1 MDLDS
6 ALQATAVIAASGA
19 LAQIIGRRLKFPVP
33 VILLATGVAVGRD
46 GLGLVNPAEI
56 NELVSVAIKIAVAL
70 IVFEGG
76 MAISLTTLRQLAP
89 VVRNIVVGG
98 LLFTPVVGA
107 VASHYFLDFPWR
119 VAALFGALV
128 CVTGPS
134 VITPLLR
141 QVKVN
146 ERLRAILMGEGVII
160 DPFGA
165 LLTLFLLQI
174 ALAPSF
180 DPAGPTRWVIVRVL
194 VGVLVGGAGALVVA
208 ILPRIVKRLS
218 SREISLLAVGAGVAT
233 FAIAESLRTE
243 AGLTSMVVMGIAL
256 GNISIPHREA
266 LDDFQE
272 SIAAFLVATVY
283 VLLAASVRLS
293 SLADLWPNGIFVVL
307 VLMFVGRPL
316 LVIMASWRS
325 DLSARE
331 RAFLALV
338 GPRGVVAASLAGV
351 VALDVAASLGASK
364 DAFVA
369 TVFVVI
375 ATTITVQSLYAGPL
389 SRFLKVMPRKT
400 VIAGAGDVG
409 RRLARRLKEAG
420 ETVLIIESDEDTA
433 VQAREEGFE
442 VFLGDIGKAEVLSKA
457 GVGDA
462 HAFLLTTTNDDRN
475 LLGAQLARSSLGVQR
490 IYARVNETANIGAFR
505 DLGIG
510 VVSPQ
515 EAVAAE
521 LADLIGASPLADI
534 VSPVDADVE
543 VVRLTVTNSDA
554 QRPIQALTALRGTV
568 VIMVRRGK
576 TSVVPSGKTTLRL
589 GDVLT
594 LIGHQRE
601 IAIARASLT
610 VESAALAGA
619 RE

>member
-1 MDLDS
+1 
-6 ALQATAVIAASGA
+6 
-19 LAQIIGRRLKFPVP
+19 
-33 VILLATGVAVGRD
+33 
-46 GLGLVNPAEI
+46 
-56 NELVSVAIKIAVAL
+56 
-70 IVFEGG
+70 
-76 MAISLTTLRQLAP
+76 
-89 VVRNIVVGG
+89 
-98 LLFTPVVGA
+98 
-107 VASHYFLDFPWR
+107 
-119 VAALFGALV
+119 
-128 CVTGPS
+128 
-134 VITPLLR
+134 
-141 QVKVN
+141 VKVN

-375 ATTITVQSLYAGPL
+375 ATTITVQSLYAAPL

-475 LLGAQLARSSLGVQR
+475 LLGAQLARSSLGVQQ

-534 VSPVDADVE
+534 VSPIDADVE

-601 IAIARASLT
+601 IGIARASLT

>member
-1 MDLDS
+1 MDIDA
-6 ALQATAVIAASGA
+6 ALQATAVIAAAGA
-19 LAQIIGRRLKFPVP
+19 LAQIIGRRLPLPVP
-33 VILLATGVAVGRD
+33 VILLATGVVVGQD
-46 GLGLVNPAEI
+46 GLGIINPEEI
-56 NELVSVAIKIAVAL
+56 NDLVSVAIKIAVAL

-98 LLFTPVVGA
+98 LLLTPIVGA
-107 VASHYFLDFPWR
+107 LASHYFLDFPWR
-119 VAALFGALV
+119 VAFLFGALV

-180 DPAGPTRWVIVRVL
+180 DPAGPTTWVIVRV
-194 VGVLVGGAGALVVA
+194 VIGVLVGAAGALVVF
-208 ILPRIVKRLS
+208 LVPRVVKRLS
-218 SREISLLAVGAGVAT
+218 SREISLLAVGAGVAA
-233 FAIAESLRTE
+233 FAIAESARSE
-243 AGLTSMVVMGIAL
+243 AGLSAMVVMGIVL
-256 GNISIPHREA
+256 GNVAIPHREA

-283 VLLAASVRLS
+283 ILLAASVRLS
-293 SLADLWPNGIFVVL
+293 SLADLWPKGLFVVL

-316 LVIMASWRS
+316 LVVLAAWRS
-325 DLSARE
+325 DLSKRE
-331 RAFLALV
+331 RIFLALV

-351 VALDVAASLGASK
+351 VALDVAASLGANK

-369 TVFVVI
+369 TVFIVI
-375 ATTITVQSLYAGPL
+375 AITITVQSLYAGPL
-389 SRFLKVMPRKT
+389 ARILKVMPRRT
-400 VIAGAGDVG
+400 IIAGAGDVG
-409 RRLARRLKEAG
+409 RGLARRLKEAG
-420 ETVLIIESDEDTA
+420 ESVLMIESDEDAA
-433 VQAREEGFE
+433 VIAREEGFE
-442 VFLGDIGKAEVLSKA
+442 VFLGDIGKAEVLAKA

-475 LLGAQLARSSLGVQR
+475 LLAAQLARSTLGVQQ

-505 DLGIG
+505 DIGI
-510 VVSPQ
+510 VAVSPQ

-534 VSPVDADVE
+534 VSPIDSDVE
-543 VVRLTVTNSDA
+543 VVRVTVTNADA
-554 QRPIQALTALRGTV
+554 QRSIQALTSLRGTV
-568 VIMVRRGK
+568 VIVVRRGK

-594 LIGHQRE
+594 LIGRKRE
-601 IAIARASLT
+601 ISAARAGLT
-610 VESAALAGA
+610 VETNALNGG